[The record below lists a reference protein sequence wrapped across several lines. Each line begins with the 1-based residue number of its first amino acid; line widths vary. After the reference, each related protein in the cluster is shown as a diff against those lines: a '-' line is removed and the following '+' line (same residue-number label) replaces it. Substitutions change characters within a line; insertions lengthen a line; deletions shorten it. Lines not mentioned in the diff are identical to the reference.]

1 MGELLHLP
9 QWGDVTSKG
18 LLFSDMFEF
27 SSDPFVVV
35 GIDGQIMEVNAA
47 MEKLTGLSRSHLV
60 GAAFMDCFE
69 QGEQVQEVLRRV
81 LLEREVRGCD
91 WRVRHTDGN
100 GIEVTG
106 NATLFRGTS
115 GKVQGSFFV
124 LRDATDSQ
132 AYQTQ
137 MLFQASYDALTGL
150 PNRRSFRDQVK
161 QAMLK
166 VLTEGGSLAVLFLD
180 LDNFKDINDSLG
192 HVMGDEVLKVV
203 ATHLSD
209 TLGEDVT
216 VARMSGDGFAVL
228 IHEIGSEAAL
238 KTQMTEILTAVTQSC
253 VIDGHELLVSCS
265 IGGTTYPVNNGNVDT
280 LLRHAEVAMYRAK
293 DAGRNRF
300 ELFTPEMDAEIQ
312 TRVDISQR
320 LRSALK
326 KSEFVLNYQPKVAL
340 SSGRVCGVEA
350 LIRWPTAG
358 QGMISP
364 ADFIPLAERNGMILP
379 IGEWVLQTACRQAW
393 EWQREMGTRM
403 TMSVNLSARQLRDSD
418 IVQLVI
424 RALEE
429 SGLPAELLELELTE
443 SILVH
448 DSKRVLRTLEALKEV
463 GVHLSIDDFGTGY
476 SSLSYLK
483 MFPLDYLKLD
493 RCFVTD
499 LTHDAH
505 DRAIVRAIIGMAHS
519 LGMKVIAEGV
529 ETASQLDFLMGN
541 YCDEIQGYYFSK
553 PLAAQQ
559 LTVLLRSGQRL
570 KF

>member
-1 MGELLHLP
+1 
-9 QWGDVTSKG
+9 
-18 LLFSDMFEF
+18 
-27 SSDPFVVV
+27 
-35 GIDGQIMEVNAA
+35 
-47 MEKLTGLSRSHLV
+47 
-60 GAAFMDCFE
+60 
-69 QGEQVQEVLRRV
+69 
-81 LLEREVRGCD
+81 
-91 WRVRHTDGN
+91 
-100 GIEVTG
+100 
-106 NATLFRGTS
+106 
-115 GKVQGSFFV
+115 
-124 LRDATDSQ
+124 
-132 AYQTQ
+132 
-137 MLFQASYDALTGL
+137 
-150 PNRRSFRDQVK
+150 
-161 QAMLK
+161 
-166 VLTEGGSLAVLFLD
+166 
-180 LDNFKDINDSLG
+180 
-192 HVMGDEVLKVV
+192 
-203 ATHLSD
+203 
-209 TLGEDVT
+209 
-216 VARMSGDGFAVL
+216 
-228 IHEIGSEAAL
+228 
-238 KTQMTEILTAVTQSC
+238 
-253 VIDGHELLVSCS
+253 
-265 IGGTTYPVNNGNVDT
+265 
-280 LLRHAEVAMYRAK
+280 
-293 DAGRNRF
+293 
-300 ELFTPEMDAEIQ
+300 
-312 TRVDISQR
+312 
-320 LRSALK
+320 
-326 KSEFVLNYQPKVAL
+326 LNYQPKVAL